1 MNWGIH
7 MCICM
12 YHIKTSINCNR
23 WKEMPGLGSTDCGMP
38 GLGSVYWEARIGV
51 PDWDYGV

>member
-1 MNWGIH
+1 